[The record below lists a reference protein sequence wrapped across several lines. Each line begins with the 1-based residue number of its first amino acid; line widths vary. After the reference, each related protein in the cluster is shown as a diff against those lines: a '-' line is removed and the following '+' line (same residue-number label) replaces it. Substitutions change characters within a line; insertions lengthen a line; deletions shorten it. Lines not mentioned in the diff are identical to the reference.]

1 MNCSGGLNKF
11 SHENLTRQLGRKG
24 PFHKL
29 EQPVGGCQSDPKR
42 LHLASMPHLRQR
54 AQGTQLGMAR
64 VCPSG
69 KAHIHSSRLWARHCA
84 SALETRWLR
93 GIRDE
98 RFTAFKTVV
107 PNPRGNRPQC
117 PQEEGVLSEPEKSL
131 VQIRPGAPKR
141 ARAPS
146 KSQGVRG
153 LSDPSAESEPSGRGQ
168 APPAVGPSLGV
179 GSVSQG
185 AEPDRPR
192 GERCP

>member
-1 MNCSGGLNKF
+1 MESLGVR
-11 SHENLTRQLGRKG
+11 LTTTNRLLQLVKW
-24 PFHKL
+24 PL
-29 EQPVGGCQSDPKR
+29 V
-42 LHLASMPHLRQR
+42 PHLRQR

-168 APPAVGPSLGV
+168 APLRTDPHWGWV
-179 GSVSQG
+179 QC
-185 AEPDRPR
+185 PR
-192 GERCP
+192 GRSQTDLEGRGAPGEGRSVTRQALEARR